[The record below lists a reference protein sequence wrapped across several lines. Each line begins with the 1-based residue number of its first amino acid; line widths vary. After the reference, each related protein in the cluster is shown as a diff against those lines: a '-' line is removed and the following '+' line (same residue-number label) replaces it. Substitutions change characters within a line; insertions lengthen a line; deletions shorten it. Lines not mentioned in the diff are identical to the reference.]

1 MHNIRLQ
8 LAFEDLHLRVLYRL
22 WEIDNSLA
30 LPIKN
35 PEEPFFFSFFFSSL
49 LSPSLLLYSLLFSSL
64 FFLLFSIL
72 FDFISGLRR
81 SLFGAA
87 AYFNLSHF
95 RGRQVSLNRRDSK
108 KSFPIAWSRL
118 RKAIIITGGKI

>member
-22 WEIDNSLA
+22 SEIDNSLA

-35 PEEPFFFSFFFSSL
+35 PEEPFFSSFLLFFFSSL

-72 FDFISGLRR
+72 FDFISGLRK

-95 RGRQVSLNRRDSK
+95 RGR
-108 KSFPIAWSRL
+108 
-118 RKAIIITGGKI
+118 